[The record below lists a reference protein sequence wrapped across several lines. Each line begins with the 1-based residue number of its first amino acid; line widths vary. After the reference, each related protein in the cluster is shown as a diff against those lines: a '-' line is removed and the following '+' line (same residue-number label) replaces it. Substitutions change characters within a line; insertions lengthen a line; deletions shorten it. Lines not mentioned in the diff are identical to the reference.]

1 MYVGYN
7 IYLSEYLYRDSNRKL
22 NMDDEDLRIIIEL
35 FDDIGDK
42 ILKTAEITLK
52 SYENLTI
59 AEANAIY
66 VIGPHE
72 PKTMKQIAE
81 ALGVAVST
89 PTRTI
94 DRLVEKGLVN
104 RNVGKKD
111 RRKLLIQLT
120 PEGKD
125 LLERMDE
132 EGMLMARKMFEN
144 LQDEEIE
151 SLKRILLKI
160 SEKI

>member
-1 MYVGYN
+1 
-7 IYLSEYLYRDSNRKL
+7 
-22 NMDDEDLRIIIEL
+22 MDDDDLRIIVEL
-35 FDDIGDK
+35 FDDIGDN

-59 AEANAIY
+59 AEANALY
-66 VIGPHE
+66 VIGPQE

-94 DRLVEKGLVN
+94 DRLVEKGLVT
-104 RNVGKKD
+104 RTVAKKD
-111 RRKLLIQLT
+111 RRKLLIELT

-132 EGMLMARKMFEN
+132 EGILMARKMFEN
-144 LQDEEIE
+144 LQDEEIA
-151 SLKRILLKI
+151 SLKKILLKI
-160 SEKI
+160 SEKL

>member
-1 MYVGYN
+1 
-7 IYLSEYLYRDSNRKL
+7 
-22 NMDDEDLRIIIEL
+22 MDDDDLRIIVEL

-59 AEANAIY
+59 AEANALY
-66 VIGPHE
+66 VIGPQE

-94 DRLVEKGLVN
+94 DRLVEKGLVT
-104 RNVGKKD
+104 RTVAKKD
-111 RRKLLIQLT
+111 RRKLLIELT

-132 EGMLMARKMFEN
+132 EGILMARKMFEN
-144 LQDEEIE
+144 LQDEEIA
-151 SLKRILLKI
+151 SLKKILLKI
-160 SEKI
+160 SEKL